1 MFCNFSIL
9 FSYNCIE
16 NELVLIKTYTI
27 MKYNTDTYSDV
38 EVLSTT
44 KDKDIT
50 LSPEATSTIFRLLSK
65 TIYSNP
71 IGSIVREITSNCF
84 DSHVEAGVNVPVLIK
99 KIVDK
104 MTGGI
109 TISFIDYGVGM
120 SPERIDKI
128 FSVLLKSTK
137 CGDNEQIGCF
147 GLGSKSPLSY
157 KRSTGFGEGEYDNSY
172 EVITIFNGGKYTYQ
186 IYDGKKCPKITEPT
200 IEITTEHN
208 GTEVRIPVL
217 ARDVYTFEKEMI
229 RQLYYFEN
237 VIFEGFENEYDVC
250 TSGLSNDYQIIRGKT
265 FLHRGTEYNS
275 NMHICLGRV
284 AYPIDYDVL
293 GLDSRDYRL
302 PIAVKIEI
310 GEIGVTAS
318 REQIDYSENTIKILK
333 KKLTG
338 AKAEIVEMLSKQ
350 YSNITTLAQYFE
362 VKSDFGKL
370 HLANDKS
377 IYVGDLI
384 KKTDIDFS
392 NFKYSFMKMPNDKQ
406 LFRFFFDSKL
416 YGKKRKSRYNNDYF
430 EGGYTELTQK
440 QLPLYY
446 IGGEFVRKVMKQA
459 YLKHEHGTFFI
470 ISKREHFQ
478 NRDIAELF
486 NVAIDKQFDD
496 NGKPVAFLESLL
508 ELQEEYFEIVQAN
521 ASDYDTIIIPDDF
534 IAERKKGKDKLSID
548 IRNSSIPVK
557 FGSYG
562 RSKTRIVLNNLFNFA
577 GTIFYGEVNKD
588 ELAISNANSIY
599 TAVFGDKMEVT
610 GYSDYDNNFYRSGDN
625 TNKRKNVRVMFLQV
639 AHNNIK
645 FMEYCK
651 NANHVDTFYS
661 KMLFRK
667 EEKVKAFFQTHDL
680 VEKWSKVEGLYP
692 QKEFSKVSEKWSKKI
707 NEIQKFIDTLSK
719 PNRHDIGYYKDELSK
734 YFDLTNVKM
743 TPEQKR
749 IERMIGEVIKL
760 QKDNEKLMKYID
772 IPWHIESAEQDFFD
786 LLKKVM
792 AL

>member
-1 MFCNFSIL
+1 MEINLKQLSSQAIESTVGTKKMRLSENAQNMVFQL
-9 FSYNCIE
+9 F
-16 NELVLIKTYTI
+16 
-27 MKYNTDTYSDV
+27 
-38 EVLSTT
+38 T
-44 KDKDIT
+44 K
-50 LSPEATSTIFRLLSK
+50 SV
-65 TIYSNP
+65 YSNP
-71 IGSIVREITSNCF
+71 IGTVVREITSNCF
-84 DSHVEAGVNVPVLIK
+84 DSHVEAKVNAPVLIK
-99 KIVDK
+99 KIVEKD
-104 MTGGI
+104 TNNI
-109 TISFIDYGVGM
+109 YISFIDYGVGM
-120 SPERIDKI
+120 SPDRIENIYMVYFESTKRIDN
-128 FSVLLKSTK
+128 T
-137 CGDNEQIGCF
+137 QIGGF
-147 GLGSKSPLSY
+147 GIGGKTPLAY
-157 KRSTGFGEGEYDNSY
+157 KRSTGQGEGEYDNSFY
-172 EVITIFNGGKYTYQ
+172 VITVFDNIKYYYLIFEGQDT
-186 IYDGKKCPKITEPT
+186 PVVSLLHS
-200 IEITTEHN
+200 EITTEHN
-208 GTEVRIPVL
+208 GTEIRIPVL
-217 ARDVYTFEKEMI
+217 ERDVYTFEKEMI

-237 VIFEGFENEYDVC
+237 VIFEGFENVSGVC

-265 FLHRGTEYNS
+265 FLHRGTDYNS

-302 PIAVKIEI
+302 PIAIKLEI
-310 GEIGVTAS
+310 GDIGVTVS
-318 REQIDYSENTIKILK
+318 RETVDYSENTIKIVK
-333 KKLTG
+333 KKLTE
-338 AKAEIVEMLSKQ
+338 AKAEIIEMLSKQ

-406 LFRFFFDSKL
+406 LFKFFFETKL
-416 YGKKRKSRYNNDYF
+416 YGKKKKSRWNNDYF

-446 IGGEFVRKVMKQA
+446 INGEFVRKVMKQS
-459 YLKHEHGTFFI
+459 YLKHQHNTFFI
-470 ISKREHFQ
+470 ISKREHFE

-486 NVAIDKQFDD
+486 NVAMGKQFDD

-521 ASDYDTIIIPDDF
+521 SSDYDTIVVPDDF

-577 GTIFYGEVNKD
+577 GTIFYGEVHKD
-588 ELAISNANSIY
+588 ELAVSNANCIY

-610 GYSDYDNNFYRSGDN
+610 GYSDYNNTFNRSNDN
-625 TNKRKNVRVMFLQV
+625 TNKRKNVGVMFLQV

-645 FMEYCK
+645 YMEYCK
-651 NANHVDTFYS
+651 NASHVDTFYA
-661 KMLFRK
+661 KMLYRK
-667 EEKVKAFFQTHDL
+667 EDKVKAFFQTHDL
-680 VEKWSKVEGLYP
+680 VEKWDKVEGLYS

-719 PNRHDIGYYKDELSK
+719 HDRHDIGYYKTELSK
-734 YFDLTNVKM
+734 YFDLTDVKM
-743 TPEQKR
+743 TPEQKH
-749 IERMIGEVIKL
+749 IERMINEVIKL
-760 QKDNEKLMKYID
+760 QKDNEKIMKYIEV
-772 IPWHIESAEQDFFD
+772 PWHIESAEQDFFD

-792 AL
+792 VL